1 MTGLA
6 AHGIPVFAARA
17 GIELT
22 VLVTGWV
29 LGGSV
34 GIATVVFAASIGP
47 LVQRALPWLAVA
59 SPPWLAVAS
68 PPAPSTHGRGRA
80 PQRGFDR
87 IGGRTEF
94 VRGDMCDGP
103 GLACGIRGMPCCSTQ
118 VSGRAHCLAARCASL
133 GHRDLATYPGASML
147 DRLTRSW
154 VLRLGRLEEVK
165 DVLRARCRPKSKELV
180 VRIGEGPTAADRHEA
195 RVSNLREDHGWH
207 SYHSHP
213 PNTQGR
219 RTRDQPSPEQSLQT
233 RWSIALRSRPLLCS
247 TGLRQDLTKSQDC
260 TTHAA
265 SSCAPAR
272 R

>member
-47 LVQRALPWLAVA
+47 LVQRA
-59 SPPWLAVAS
+59 PPWLAVAS

-103 GLACGIRGMPCCSTQ
+103 GLPAAYAACRAAPPRSRAAPIALPPAAPAWVIVTSPRTQ
-118 VSGRAHCLAARCASL
+118 ARAC
-133 GHRDLATYPGASML
+133 
-147 DRLTRSW
+147 
-154 VLRLGRLEEVK
+154 
-165 DVLRARCRPKSKELV
+165 
-180 VRIGEGPTAADRHEA
+180 
-195 RVSNLREDHGWH
+195 
-207 SYHSHP
+207 
-213 PNTQGR
+213 
-219 RTRDQPSPEQSLQT
+219 
-233 RWSIALRSRPLLCS
+233 SIA
-247 TGLRQDLTKSQDC
+247 
-260 TTHAA
+260 
-265 SSCAPAR
+265 
-272 R
+272 